1 MNSMNTNSSMPSP
14 YFNAGPT
21 NNGALFQP
29 PPPPG
34 SAVIKGSTASSNV
47 IRPKTAASELDD
59 LFN

>member
-14 YFNAGPT
+14 YFNSGPT
-21 NNGALFQP
+21 NNGALFQRP
-29 PPPPG
+29 PAPG
-34 SAVIKGSTASSNV
+34 STVIKGSTASSNA